1 MIVVR
6 TALLALTVLAL
17 VQERPSGL
25 HERLESIARSTVDD
39 ALLPGLSVEMTWG
52 EDIVLAKGWGYSH
65 AGRAQKESAELVRAL
80 DPALEPMIAVAAL
93 RLAQQGKLDLA
104 APLVKHFPELAP
116 RAAEVRVEQL
126 LTHTSGLPSFG
137 DFARARGKAVDSADL
152 VAWVAERPLDSDPG
166 TCFAPSDTDT
176 VLAGRIVAGAAGK
189 GLAEALEE
197 LVFEPAEL
205 EETSFATT
213 PATIEAGYRE
223 SHDELG
229 RDLVRVS
236 LGLPPLVSTLADL
249 TRFARALA
257 SRKLLDEDGWRRL
270 TAPVPVEDGEAP
282 FARGFARAKLDE
294 HEALTF
300 GSAEG
305 TSAYL
310 SWYPELD
317 LVVALATTTETTL
330 LPAVERRLVR
340 AMLDLP
346 EPGVIDL
353 ALAPRERAAY
363 LGGYYLGCNR
373 VEVQER
379 DERLYFAPAD
389 RPAYRLLYQGEQRF
403 VSERDPEVRF
413 EFHFDSGRAIE
424 FTLTDHGTQT
434 TAKRMD

>member
-213 PATIEAGYRE
+213 PATSSDAT
-223 SHDELG
+223 S
-229 RDLVRVS
+229 S
-236 LGLPPLVSTLADL
+236 
-249 TRFARALA
+249 A
-257 SRKLLDEDGWRRL
+257 SRSGFRR
-270 TAPVPVEDGEAP
+270 
-282 FARGFARAKLDE
+282 
-294 HEALTF
+294 
-300 GSAEG
+300 S
-305 TSAYL
+305 S
-310 SWYPELD
+310 
-317 LVVALATTTETTL
+317 
-330 LPAVERRLVR
+330 RRW
-340 AMLDLP
+340 P
-346 EPGVIDL
+346 
-353 ALAPRERAAY
+353 
-363 LGGYYLGCNR
+363 
-373 VEVQER
+373 
-379 DERLYFAPAD
+379 
-389 RPAYRLLYQGEQRF
+389 
-403 VSERDPEVRF
+403 
-413 EFHFDSGRAIE
+413 
-424 FTLTDHGTQT
+424 T
-434 TAKRMD
+434 